1 MEKRGFSAT
10 WGLDEKAVLAA
21 REAHG
26 ENRYTKRAEKGFWR
40 CFLKN
45 LGDPVIKVLLFA
57 LGLHLLLLFRDPD
70 FVETAGIAVSIVLA
84 TLISTLSEYRSERA
98 FAGLFESCGAEK
110 CRVRRA
116 GCVYEIDVT
125 QIVVGDVVL
134 LGAGEKIPADG
145 VVLSGSF
152 AVDQSALTGESREV
166 EKRPYEKGE
175 REEPSCAGAVFAGAA
190 LLSGAG
196 EMLVTRVGDATFLG
210 GISGEL
216 QEQSGESPLKARL
229 AHLAGQISRIGYVMA
244 AVCALAFLFNAI
256 VIDAGFAGA
265 KILMTLRN
273 VPLMAELLLHALT
286 LALTVVVVAVPEGLP
301 MMIAVVLSANVR
313 RMVRDPVL
321 VRKPA
326 GLEAA
331 GRMNILF
338 TDKTGTLTVG
348 NLTPCGVL
356 CGAGEYETLYALQ
369 KGSPALYEATKKA
382 VYATTG
388 AVRGVQEGKAVAL
401 GGNATDRALL
411 GAFLA
416 GEAPVLAVQDRIS
429 FDSERKW
436 AAAVT
441 ASGDTYLCG
450 APDKLLPYV
459 RHCLDKEGKARAFAP
474 AAFREKIAAR
484 AAQGER
490 VLLLCKGEHLPQKD
504 RMGQLCLLAAISF
517 CDPLRADAP
526 RAVRTLQTAGVQVVM
541 LTGDSRETACAMARA
556 SGILRE
562 RGVVLTG
569 EELARLDDTEVC
581 ALLPRLAV
589 VARALPA
596 DKSRLVRLC
605 RQEGLVVGMTGDG
618 INDAPA
624 LSRADVGFAMGS
636 GTQVAREAGDV
647 VILDDNLSSIT
658 RAVLYGRTVFKS
670 IRKFIA
676 LQLMMNFCAV
686 GISILGPFLGI
697 DAPVTVT
704 QMLWINLVMDTL
716 GGLAFAGEAP
726 MPFYMQEP
734 PKRREEQIL
743 TRALAARIAVLTV
756 FTVGLFVFFLR
767 SEWVR
772 SFYRESEGNLCHLT
786 AFFALFI
793 FASVFNCFNART
805 DRVRMGKGLLKNRA
819 FLLIMAAV
827 AAVQILFVYLGGA
840 VLRTMPLTPRE
851 LLFTL
856 LLAAAVLP
864 VGWLHLLHRR
874 LGGKKGLY

>member
-1 MEKRGFSAT
+1 MEKRRKEAA
-10 WGLDEKAVLAA
+10 WGLEEREVLASR
-21 REAHG
+21 REHG
-26 ENRYTKRAEKGFWR
+26 ENRYTRRAEKSFGR

-57 LGLHLLLLFRDPD
+57 LVLHLLLLFRDPD
-70 FVETAGIAVSIVLA
+70 FVETAGIAVSVVLA
-84 TLISTLSEYRSERA
+84 TLISTFSEYRSERA
-98 FAGLFESCGAEK
+98 FSRLFESCGAER

-116 GCVYEIDVT
+116 GTVREIDVGE
-125 QIVVGDVVL
+125 IVVGDVVL

-145 VVLSGSF
+145 VILSGNF
-152 AVDQSALTGESREV
+152 TADQSALTGESREV
-166 EKRPYEKGE
+166 EKRAYRRGE
-175 REEPSCAGAVFAGAA
+175 REEPDCEGAVFAGSAV
-190 LLSGAG
+190 LGGTG

-216 QEQSGESPLKARL
+216 QEEKRESPLKARL
-229 AHLAGQISRIGYVMA
+229 ARLAAQISRIGYVTA
-244 AVCALAFLFNAI
+244 VVCALAFLCNAI
-256 VIDAGFAGA
+256 VIDAGFEGA
-265 KILMTLRN
+265 KILATLRDL
-273 VPLMAELLLHALT
+273 PQMAELLLHALT

-301 MMIAVVLSANVR
+301 MMIAVVLSANIR
-313 RMVRDPVL
+313 RMVRDQVL
-321 VRKPA
+321 VRRPA

-331 GRMNILF
+331 GSMNILF
-338 TDKTGTLTVG
+338 TDKTGTLTG
-348 NLTPCGVL
+348 GRLTPCGVL
-356 CGAGEYETLYALQ
+356 CADEEYKALRQMARGA
-369 KGSPALYEATKKA
+369 PRLYEATRLA

-388 AVRGVQEGKAVAL
+388 AVRGEREGHPCAL

-411 GAFLA
+411 GAFLE
-416 GEAPVLAVQDRIS
+416 GEPPLLNVRGRIP

-436 AAAVT
+436 AASVT
-441 ASGDTYLCG
+441 DTGRVFFCG
-450 APDKLLPYV
+450 APDKLLPHV
-459 RHCLDKEGKARAFAP
+459 RRFLDKTGNVQSLSV
-474 AAFREKIAAR
+474 AAFRARINAR
-484 AAQGER
+484 AAHGER
-490 VLLLCKGEHLPQKD
+490 VLLLCEGERFPEN
-504 RMGQLCLLAAISF
+504 GEIGALCLLAAISF
-517 CDPLRADAP
+517 CDPLRPDAQHS
-526 RAVRTLQTAGVQVVM
+526 VRTLQSAGVQVVM
-541 LTGDSRETACAMARA
+541 LTGDSRETACAVARGC
-556 SGILRE
+556 GILHE
-562 RGVVLTG
+562 KSAVLSG
-569 EELARLDDTEVC
+569 EELARLDDAELL

-605 RQEGLVVGMTGDG
+605 EKQGLVVGMTGDG

-647 VILDDNLSSIT
+647 VILDDTLSSIT
-658 RAVLYGRTVFKS
+658 RAVLYGRTIFKS

-734 PKRREEQIL
+734 PKKREEQIL
-743 TRALAARIAVLTV
+743 TRGLVARIAVLTV
-756 FTVGLFVFFLR
+756 FTVGLFVFFLK
-767 SEWVR
+767 SPWVR
-772 SFYRESEGNLCHLT
+772 SFFRESENDLCLLT

-805 DRVRMGKGLLKNRA
+805 DRVRMLKGLSHNRS
-819 FLLIMAAV
+819 FLFIMVAV
-827 AAVQILFVYLGGA
+827 GVVQIAFVYLGGA

-851 LLFTL
+851 LAFTL
-856 LLAAAVLP
+856 LMAAAVLP